1 MTKKQPRP
9 LTATHLSEVEEGI
22 SFHSPEKLSVGLC
35 SSSYCH
41 AQLLIR
47 RCRTEQGSLPR
58 GAELEGSLSAQLATK
73 THTYQIPTYGVI
85 LAAYKI
91 HSNKCVLWNSLSF
104 LGFPETWIT
113 EGYHLLHSQKG
124 HLVLKDILQS
134 INLKS
139 PLEVQ

>member
-91 HSNKCVLWNSLSF
+91 HSNKCVLVEF
-104 LGFPETWIT
+104 LEFPWF
-113 EGYHLLHSQKG
+113 
-124 HLVLKDILQS
+124 
-134 INLKS
+134 
-139 PLEVQ
+139 P